1 MQDTGLTFWDS
12 FSEQLLKIT
21 MAKRIGFRL
30 IYIPFKD
37 SKYPNS
43 RIWQLVM
50 VPRCGNGEE
59 KCNLFCYQII
69 LEIGSFI

>member
-37 SKYPNS
+37 SKTIIQV
-43 RIWQLVM
+43 IWQLVM
-50 VPRCGNGEE
+50 VPR
-59 KCNLFCYQII
+59 LRQR
-69 LEIGSFI
+69 